1 MDSSGFR
8 ERTDS
13 AFVAKED
20 NKSRPWAFVLINT
33 VATAKDPTLTMQE

>member
-1 MDSSGFR
+1 MNSSGFR

-20 NKSRPWAFVLINT
+20 NKSRPWAFVFINT
-33 VATAKDPTLTMQE
+33 VAKAQDQTLTMQE